1 MALKFT
7 IRMSAVR
14 YLFLFFIFLNFHAVQ
29 AAHVDTLEI
38 NSSAMNTR
46 LHAGIV
52 VPDSY
57 KKQKKTTYPVLYL
70 LHGYSGNF
78 RDWLTKVPDKTVL
91 TSLADQYQMIIV
103 TPDGGFGSWYLDS
116 PLDKASQY
124 ETFITKELVQEVQT
138 KYRTITTREGRF
150 ISGLSMGGHG
160 ALYLSA
166 RHPDLYL
173 AAASMSGAL
182 DIASIQGD
190 LVKSMETLLGQ
201 KAQNYEK
208 FAQNSVVNMVPQLK
222 ASPVKIL
229 FDCGVD
235 DFLIESNRELHRRLV
250 VEKVPHE
257 YIERPGAHTWPYWG
271 NALPYH
277 LLFFQKARQEAASK

>member
-1 MALKFT
+1 MLTK
-7 IRMSAVR
+7 
-14 YLFLFFIFLNFHAVQ
+14 YLLLFFTLFTFYTAQ
-29 AAHVDTLEI
+29 AAKVDTLEI
-38 NSSAMNTR
+38 NSVAMNTK

-52 VPDSY
+52 VPESY
-57 KKQKKTTYPVLYL
+57 KKQKKTIYPVLYL
-70 LHGYSGNF
+70 LHGYSGDF

-91 TSLADQYQMIIV
+91 TNLADQYQMIIV
-103 TPDGGFGSWYLDS
+103 TPDGGFSSWYLDS
-116 PLDKASQY
+116 PLDKTSQY
-124 ETFITKELVQEVQT
+124 ETFITEELVQEVQN
-138 KYRTITTREGRF
+138 KYRTLTSREGRF

-182 DIASIQGD
+182 DIASIQGGD
-190 LVKSMETLLGQ
+190 LMKSMESLLGP
-201 KAQNYEK
+201 KTQNYEK
-208 FAQNSVVNMVPQLK
+208 FVQNSVVNMVPQLK

-250 VEKVPHE
+250 IEKVPHE

-277 LLFFQKARQEAASK
+277 MLFFQKTRQEAAGK

>member
-1 MALKFT
+1 ML
-7 IRMSAVR
+7 
-14 YLFLFFIFLNFHAVQ
+14 
-29 AAHVDTLEI
+29 
-38 NSSAMNTR
+38 
-46 LHAGIV
+46 
-52 VPDSY
+52 
-57 KKQKKTTYPVLYL
+57 
-70 LHGYSGNF
+70 
-78 RDWLTKVPDKTVL
+78 
-91 TSLADQYQMIIV
+91 IV
-103 TPDGGFGSWYLDS
+103 TPDGDFSSWYLDS
-116 PLDKASQY
+116 PLDKSSQY

-138 KYRTITTREGRF
+138 KYRTLTSCEGRF

-166 RHPDLYL
+166 RHPELYL

-190 LVKSMETLLGQ
+190 LVKSIKTLLGP

-222 ASPVKIL
+222 VSPVKIL

-235 DFLIESNRELHRRLV
+235 DFLIESNRELHLRLV

-257 YIERPGAHTWPYWG
+257 YVERPGAHTWPYWG

-277 LLFFQKARQEAASK
+277 MLFFQKARQEAASK

>member
-1 MALKFT
+1 MLKK
-7 IRMSAVR
+7 I
-14 YLFLFFIFLNFHAVQ
+14 LFFFFALFTLFTAQ
-29 AAHVDTLEI
+29 AAKVDTLEI
-38 NSSAMNTR
+38 KSAAMNTNLR
-46 LHAGIV
+46 AGVV

-57 KKQKKTTYPVLYL
+57 KKQKKTAYPVLYL
-70 LHGYSGNF
+70 LHGYSGDF

-91 TSLADQYQMIIV
+91 TNLADQYQMIIV
-103 TPDGGFGSWYLDS
+103 TPDGGFSSWYLDS

-138 KYRTITTREGRF
+138 KYRTLTAREGRF

-190 LVKSMETLLGQ
+190 LVKSMETLLGP

-208 FAQNSVVNMVPQLK
+208 FAQNAVVNMVPQLK

-277 LLFFQKARQEAASK
+277 MLFFQKARQEAAGK

>member
-1 MALKFT
+1 MPIK
-7 IRMSAVR
+7 
-14 YLFLFFIFLNFHAVQ
+14 YLFLFFALFTLFTTQ
-29 AAHVDTLEI
+29 AAKVDTLEI
-38 NSSAMNTR
+38 QSAAMNTK
-46 LHAGIV
+46 LHAGVI

-57 KKQKKTTYPVLYL
+57 KKQKKTAYPVLYL

-78 RDWLTKVPDKTVL
+78 RDWLTKVPDKSVL
-91 TSLADQYQMIIV
+91 PNLADQYQMIII

-124 ETFITKELVQEVQT
+124 ETFITKELVQAVEN
-138 KYRTITTREGRF
+138 KYPAITSRAGRF

-190 LVKSMETLLGQ
+190 LVKSMEALLGP
-201 KAQNYEK
+201 KFQNYAQ

-277 LLFFQKARQEAASK
+277 MLFFQKARREAGVK

>member
-1 MALKFT
+1 MPTKYLLLILTFFT
-7 IRMSAVR
+7 F
-14 YLFLFFIFLNFHAVQ
+14 YTTQ
-29 AAHVDTLEI
+29 AAQVDTLKI
-38 NSSAMNTR
+38 TSTAMNQK

-57 KKQKKTTYPVLYL
+57 KKQKKATYPVLYL

-78 RDWLTKVPDKTVL
+78 RDWLTKVPDKSVL
-91 TSLADQYQMIIV
+91 TSMADQYQTIIV
-103 TPDGGFGSWYLDS
+103 TPDGGFSSWYLDS
-116 PLDKASQY
+116 PLDKNSRY
-124 ETFITKELVQEVQT
+124 ETFITQELVQAVEA
-138 KYRTITTREGRF
+138 KYRAITTREGRF

-173 AAASMSGAL
+173 AAGSMSGAL
-182 DIASIQGD
+182 DIASIQGGD
-190 LVKSMETLLGQ
+190 LTKSIEALLGP
-201 KAQNYEK
+201 KSQNYGQ
-208 FAQNSVVNMVPQLK
+208 FIQNSVVNMVPQIK
-222 ASPVKIL
+222 ANSVKIL

-250 VEKVPHE
+250 TEKVPHE
-257 YIERPGAHTWPYWG
+257 YIERPGAHTWAYWG

-277 LLFFQKARQEAASK
+277 MLFFQKARQEVSGK

>member
-1 MALKFT
+1 MLRIPFLL
-7 IRMSAVR
+7 
-14 YLFLFFIFLNFHAVQ
+14 LFAILSTLATQ
-29 AAHVDTLEI
+29 AAKIDTLEI
-38 NSSAMNTR
+38 KSAAMNTN
-46 LHAGIV
+46 LHAGVV

-57 KKQKKTTYPVLYL
+57 KKQKKAAYPVLYL
-70 LHGYSGNF
+70 LHGYSGDF
-78 RDWLTKVPDKTVL
+78 RDWLIKVPDKTVL

-116 PLDKASQY
+116 PLDRASQY

-138 KYRTITTREGRF
+138 KYRTLTSREGRF

-166 RHPDLYL
+166 RHSDLYL

-190 LVKSMETLLGQ
+190 LVKSMETLLGP

-250 VEKVPHE
+250 IEKVPHE
-257 YIERPGAHTWPYWG
+257 YNERPGAHTWAYWG
-271 NALPYH
+271 DALPVH
-277 LLFFQKARQEAASK
+277 LLFFQKVRREAGVK

>member
-1 MALKFT
+1 MLNK
-7 IRMSAVR
+7 
-14 YLFLFFIFLNFHAVQ
+14 YLLLFLTFFIFYTAHAAQ
-29 AAHVDTLEI
+29 VDTLEV
-38 NSSAMNTR
+38 SSTAMSQK

-52 VPDSY
+52 VPNSY
-57 KKQKKTTYPVLYL
+57 KKQKKAIYPVLYL

-78 RDWLTKVPDKTVL
+78 RDWLTKVPDKSVL
-91 TSLADQYQMIIV
+91 TSMADQYQTIIV
-103 TPDGGFGSWYLDS
+103 TPDGGFSSWYLDS
-116 PLDKASQY
+116 PLDKTSQY
-124 ETFITKELVQEVQT
+124 ETFITKELVQAVQR

-182 DIASIQGD
+182 DIASIQGSD
-190 LVKSMETLLGQ
+190 LTKSIEVLLGP
-201 KAQNYEK
+201 KSQNYGQ
-208 FAQNSVVNMVPQLK
+208 FIQNSVVNMVPQIK
-222 ASPVKIL
+222 ASPVKVL

-250 VEKVPHE
+250 TEKVPHE
-257 YIERPGAHTWPYWG
+257 YIERPGAHTWAYWG

-277 LLFFQKARQEAASK
+277 MLFFQKARQEAGVK